1 MTGRTTG
8 VLTACSLVLA
18 GVVAAQAWYLWGA
31 SDPTPSAARPVVV
44 GDIAARSAVE
54 TAAQDAA
61 AIFTVSWKDYDAHL
75 DRAAGLMTDSFARAY
90 RTTAAP
96 VRERVVSAR
105 TRTTTK
111 VAAAGVVRAS
121 PDEVQALLF
130 LDQRVVAGSGAPT
143 YNARRALVTMVRTD
157 RGWLVG
163 NVQTG

>member
-1 MTGRTTG
+1 MTARTTG
-8 VLTACSLVLA
+8 VLAGCALVLA
-18 GVVAAQAWYLWGA
+18 TVVAGEAWYLWGA
-31 SDPTPSAARPVVV
+31 SDPTSTAARPVVI

-75 DRAAGLMTDSFARAY
+75 DRAAGLMTDSFAATY

-96 VRERVVSAR
+96 VRARVVSSR
-105 TRTTTK
+105 TRTTTR

-130 LDQRVVAGSGAPT
+130 LDQLVVAGSGDPS

>member
-1 MTGRTTG
+1 M
-8 VLTACSLVLA
+8 LTACALVLA
-18 GVVAAQAWYLWGA
+18 AVVAGEAWYLWGA

-96 VRERVVSAR
+96 VREQGRLVADPDDDQGRRSRGRAGVSRRGAGAALPR
-105 TRTTTK
+105 PAGRPPAAAPRRTTP
-111 VAAAGVVRAS
+111 GVRS
-121 PDEVQALLF
+121 
-130 LDQRVVAGSGAPT
+130 
-143 YNARRALVTMVRTD
+143 
-157 RGWLVG
+157 
-163 NVQTG
+163 